1 PCAALRRR
9 RPDSVDLYCWSAIVV
24 RQPGDGVWYAQF
36 WWTHLRNCRTE
47 IIPPP
52 PSSKASVMIFITA
65 SAPTKGSLGATNGL
79 AQMSVSVSRAFGPG
93 MATSLFSFSAEC
105 NLLGGY
111 AVYVI

>member
-1 PCAALRRR
+1 
-9 RPDSVDLYCWSAIVV
+9 
-24 RQPGDGVWYAQF
+24 
-36 WWTHLRNCRTE
+36 
-47 IIPPP
+47 
-52 PSSKASVMIFITA
+52 MIFITA

-111 AVYVI
+111 AVYVILFVMSCFALLLAMCLPDQMWKEPGDEEDTLHTALAQ